1 MSFIN
6 CIICGSSAF
15 VMGKPSHV
23 NRKIRCASCGV
34 VDAACKKEKKPEVI
48 ISYSKMKASYLEDD
62 SNIENSST
70 DCQQ

>member
-1 MSFIN
+1 MSFIS

-23 NRKIRCASCGV
+23 NRKIRCESCGI

-48 ISYSKMKASYLEDD
+48 ITYSKSKVSYSEDCSLEG
-62 SNIENSST
+62 ENFST
-70 DCQQ
+70 NN